1 MLLSTRL
8 VRIIEDHADGLTKG
22 IVKVLR
28 TNPKTTAYQRLS
40 EADVHRRAYGVYR
53 NLGNWLT
60 AMSDDE
66 IEESYRNL
74 AKERQRE
81 DIPLSE
87 VIYAL
92 TLTKYHLRDYIS
104 ASGMIDTTM
113 ALAQE
118 QELQFL
124 IGRFFDKAIY
134 YTCRGYEEAARNGV
148 PAGAAAHHA

>member
-8 VRIIEDHADGLTKG
+8 VRMIEDHADGLTQG
-22 IVKVLR
+22 IVEILR
-28 TNPKTTAYQRLS
+28 TNTRTASYQRLP
-40 EADVHRRAYGVYR
+40 EADVHRRAFGVYR
-53 NLGNWLT
+53 NLGKWLT
-60 AMSDDE
+60 AMSDEE

-74 AKERQRE
+74 AVARHEE
-81 DIPLSE
+81 HIPLSE

-92 TLTKYHLRDYIS
+92 TFTKYHLRDYIS
-104 ASGMIDTTM
+104 ASGIIDSAV

-134 YTCRGYEEAARNGV
+134 YTAKGYEEAERQNASADSV
-148 PAGAAAHHA
+148 AGKA